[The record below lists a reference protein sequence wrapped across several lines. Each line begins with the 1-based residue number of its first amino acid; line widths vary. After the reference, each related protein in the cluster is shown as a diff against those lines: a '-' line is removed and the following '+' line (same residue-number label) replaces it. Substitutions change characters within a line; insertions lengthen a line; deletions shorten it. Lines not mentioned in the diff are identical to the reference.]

1 MNKVKPPGGYP
12 RTTGKKWCRVCDK
25 KKEAEEFNSDRNS
38 WDGLQPKCK
47 TCSSKLNKS
56 AYQEKAEVLKARRRE
71 RYRLQKEAKLRS
83 TNPHKAGDKSK
94 AVHAGHLDVH
104 KEECV
109 ASASRHLQPFFRR
122 ACQVH
127 LVSRSFKN
135 ALFEH
140 SGG

>member
-94 AVHAGHLDVH
+94 AICQKCEGVMPTTARGEGAELAFYCDNCDDKLSIPQSAFGPHQD
-104 KEECV
+104 KE
-109 ASASRHLQPFFRR
+109 
-122 ACQVH
+122 
-127 LVSRSFKN
+127 
-135 ALFEH
+135 
-140 SGG
+140 